1 MKRFLMWTTGLTV
14 LFLCTAVLQSYG
26 FVNELRSRGYSLIPA
41 PQKVELRQGDFEL
54 NGSWRIES
62 RVGESHM
69 ALRRLRSGASELHGI
84 GFGGSG
90 GGKVVL
96 EVVPGTV
103 KETDDPALNEQGYRL
118 VLEPGKISVKGS
130 SDMGL
135 FYGVQSLLQLMRGI
149 APGRC
154 TLPAGTITD
163 WPDLQLR
170 FIHWDTKHHQ
180 DRPETLKRFM
190 DQAAFF
196 KVNCIGFEI
205 EDKYEYP
212 RHPIIGAPGA
222 FTKAEMQELTA
233 YALERFIQLVPQ
245 VQSPAHMAYVLKH
258 EQFAHLRADGVNYQA
273 CMCDEEAIRLIL
285 DMYQDMIEATPGVK
299 YFHVSTD
306 EVYYAGTCEKC
317 RKKRPYNEENRS
329 LTWVDFVNRVHPWL
343 AERGRRMLAWVE
355 YPVWP
360 EHILRL
366 PPDLIDGVMGRDR
379 EFLANEKKIGI
390 RQLAYSSMQGGEYLF
405 PNYFSTTYRGRKTRG
420 RLSGAA
426 GTVPAG
432 IAAGAN
438 PIGTFAA
445 AWDDSGLHNETFWLG
460 WATVTQY
467 GWTIG
472 RPTVEQNVADFMD
485 VFYGPDCPDMVEVYR
500 LLIEGA
506 RFHEDLWDRVV
517 SKERAPGY
525 GNSYGKGIGTT
536 RRDQV
541 LETPQLPDP
550 VSLAVER
557 TFSARYREKLDRAAA
572 LDRDNERLIYLLNRN
587 MSRVSRNHYNL
598 EVLLSIACLERYTIH
613 TALALETVEDYLAR
627 AAESAAEKKPAAAVA
642 RMVEAYN
649 LAGTILERGDWMWS
663 ELKKTWEK
671 SRYEKG
677 RSVGGRHFVH
687 ILDDLK
693 DHYADRRP
701 GLEYLIAPFERMKLD
716 SWHAELGERLRQY
729 ASAND
734 VPVEGMKEPR
744 LED

>member
-1 MKRFLMWTTGLTV
+1 MRR
-14 LFLCTAVLQSYG
+14 LFLWYTAVTLLLLCTTALQSYG

-41 PQKVELRQGDFEL
+41 PQKVALAGEDIELDS
-54 NGSWRIES
+54 SWRVIS
-62 RVGESHM
+62 GLDKNHIVM
-69 ALRRLRSGASELHGI
+69 RRLLQGAEQLHGI
-84 GFGGSG
+84 SFSGSG

-96 EVVPGTV
+96 EVVPGAV
-103 KETDDPALNEQGYRL
+103 AETDDPALNRQGYKL
-118 VLEPGKISVKGS
+118 VLGPEQISIKGS

-135 FYGVQSLLQLMRGI
+135 FYGVQSLLQLMRKS

-154 TLPAGTITD
+154 SLPAGTITD

-212 RHPIIGAPGA
+212 RHPVIGAPGA

-233 YALERFIQLVPQ
+233 YALERFIQFVPQ

-258 EQFAHLRADGVNYQA
+258 EQFAHLRSDSSNYQA

-285 DMYQDMIEATPGVK
+285 DMYQDMIDATPGIK

-329 LTWVDFVNRVHPWL
+329 QAWVDFVNRVHPWL
-343 AERGRRMLAWVE
+343 AERGRQMLAWVE
-355 YPVWP
+355 YPLFA
-360 EHILRL
+360 EHILQL
-366 PPDLIDGVMGRDR
+366 PPDLIDGVMGGDK
-379 EFLANEKKIGI
+379 EFLAAEKKIGM
-390 RQLAYSSMQGGEYLF
+390 RQLAYNSMQGGEYLF
-405 PNYFSTTYRGRKTRG
+405 PNYFPTSYRGRQSAG
-420 RLSGAA
+420 RLRSAPDV
-426 GTVPAG
+426 VPAG
-432 IAAGAN
+432 LAAGAN
-438 PIGTFAA
+438 PIGTYAA

-460 WATVTQY
+460 WITVTQY

-472 RPTVEQNVADFMD
+472 HPTVEQNVADFMD
-485 VFYGPDCPDMVEVYR
+485 VFYGPDSPDMVEVYR

-506 RFHEDLWDRVV
+506 RFYENLWDQVV
-517 SKERAPGY
+517 SKERPRGY
-525 GNSYGKGIGTT
+525 GNSNGKGIGSV
-536 RRDQV
+536 RRD
-541 LETPQLPDP
+541 ETLDVPSLPAP
-550 VSLAVER
+550 GSLAVER
-557 TFSARYREKLDRAAA
+557 SFSAKYRERLDRAAA
-572 LDRDNERLIYLLNRN
+572 VKPANERLIYLLNRN
-587 MSRVSRNHYNL
+587 LSRVSRNRYNL
-598 EVLLSIACLERYTIH
+598 EVLLSIAYLERYAIH
-613 TALALETVEDYLAR
+613 TALALERAEDYLAR
-627 AAESAAEKKPAAAVA
+627 AAESAAEKRPSRAVA
-642 RMVEAYN
+642 SMVEAYN
-649 LAGTILERGDWMWS
+649 LAGQVLELGDWMWS
-663 ELKKTWEK
+663 EVKRIWEK

-687 ILDDLK
+687 IMDDVK
-693 DHYADRRP
+693 DHWADRRP
-701 GLEYLIAPFERMKLD
+701 GLEYMIAPFERMNLD
-716 SWHAELGERLRQY
+716 DWREELGRRIKQY
-729 ASAND
+729 ASANK